1 MNEQAIKVGIV
12 EDVAGTRDALAALV
26 EGAEGLVCVCATN
39 SGEAAL
45 SKLPPMAPDIVLMDI
60 KLPGMSGIKCV
71 SELKRALPQTQ
82 VLMLTT
88 YEDSELIF
96 DALRSG
102 ASGYLLK
109 KTHPQEIIQAIH
121 QAHDGGSPMS
131 VHVARKVVDH
141 FQRISQTATEV
152 DRLTPRE
159 HEILV
164 LLAKGFRYKEI
175 VDQLNISLSTVRTHI
190 RAVYEKLH
198 VQSRTEAVVKY
209 LEQNPASAAAKNSS
223 RH

>member
-1 MNEQAIKVGIV
+1 
-12 EDVAGTRDALAALV
+12 
-26 EGAEGLVCVCATN
+26 
-39 SGEAAL
+39 
-45 SKLPPMAPDIVLMDI
+45 
-60 KLPGMSGIKCV
+60 
-71 SELKRALPQTQ
+71 
-82 VLMLTT
+82 
-88 YEDSELIF
+88 
-96 DALRSG
+96 
-102 ASGYLLK
+102 
-109 KTHPQEIIQAIH
+109 
-121 QAHDGGSPMS
+121 
-131 VHVARKVVDH
+131 
-141 FQRISQTATEV
+141 V

-209 LEQNPASAAAKNSS
+209 LEQNPASTLVKNSA